1 MGNKA
6 SIAKGRMRRLVA
18 AVGAMSLLLTPVV
31 ARAQVAGSTVLG
43 VATAELRQ
51 VALGWSARRQVLGRK
66 VFNDKSDELGTVDDI
81 IVTPDKS
88 VSYIILNAGNLVLR
102 HDVALPVSR
111 FTVVG
116 DKLTLSGATR
126 DGLSQSPPFEYK

>member
-1 MGNKA
+1 MRNKA
-6 SIAKGRMRRLVA
+6 SIAKGRTRRLVA
-18 AVGAMSLLLTPVV
+18 AAGAMSLLLTPVV
-31 ARAQVAGSTVLG
+31 AHAQVAGSTVLG

-66 VFNDKSDELGTVDDI
+66 VFNEKSDELGTVDDI
-81 IVTPDKS
+81 IVTPDKN

-111 FTVVG
+111 FTVVA

-126 DGLSQSPPFEYK
+126 DGLSKSPPFEYK